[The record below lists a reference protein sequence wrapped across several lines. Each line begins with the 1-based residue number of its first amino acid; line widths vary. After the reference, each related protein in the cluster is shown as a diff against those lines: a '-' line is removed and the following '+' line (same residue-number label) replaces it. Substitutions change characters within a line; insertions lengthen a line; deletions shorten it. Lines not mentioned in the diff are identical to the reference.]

1 MAQPQVLPKELRL
14 TAAPTMPQA
23 RSYLFKQKSTIS
35 EYNTSESIQINIP
48 RLQRTYLTKD
58 SYLKFNVELNLGT
71 GGFGWKTDQPALS
84 VVLDRCGAYGLFE
97 RIEIYDYL
105 GSTLLESISGHGALM
120 TLLLDTSHGFDEAT
134 TRDNATMG
142 ISAAVTAN
150 DSSVGIPYANTGHKK
165 LISSFCGGAILPS
178 PLPTQTQ
185 AGWTAATTATREFAI
200 PLASFLGLFSDKF
213 VPLHNGFTIR
223 LTLASFDQAFGIH
236 SVTTPTVDHG
246 SIELKMNEVYYC
258 AQALELGPVAES
270 MLLSSTAGQP
280 MIVPSRTYRNFNGII
295 DQDASSARLDL
306 NPNVASMTSLL
317 WMMRDNSLYTN
328 PSKSSYGDRIRNML
342 QSWNF
347 QYGSSILPQ
356 TSGVQAYGSR
366 GNKSAGS
373 GYTEAYIE
381 LMKAR
386 RNWSGMKT
394 YTGSNISGES
404 YSKDIASILD
414 MSPHMLVDSSY
425 VDEPGKFAAG
435 LNLELVAGKD
445 IICGL
450 NTNGMNTSINMTF
463 RDDLTTKA
471 VQSRVDAWCEYDSFI
486 NITPGLATTVSF

>member
-1 MAQPQVLPKELRL
+1 MSK
-14 TAAPTMPQA
+14 
-23 RSYLFKQKSTIS
+23 YG
-35 EYNTSESIQINIP
+35 TSESIQINIP

-58 SYLKFNVELNLGT
+58 SYLKFNVDLTIEDAGT
-71 GGFGWKTDQPALS
+71 SAPYDTGFGWAPDRPALS

-120 TLLLDTSHGFDEAT
+120 TLLLDTSHGFGEAS

-142 ISAAVTAN
+142 IAASVTAN
-150 DSSVGIPYANTGHKK
+150 DSSVGLPYANAAHKK
-165 LISSFCGGAILPS
+165 LINSLCGDAILPS
-178 PLPTQTQ
+178 PLPAQTQ
-185 AGWTAATTATREFAI
+185 AAWVAAKKATREFAI

-223 LTLASFDQAFGIH
+223 LTLASFDQAFGI
-236 SVTTPTVDHG
+236 STIDSPTKKPGTP
-246 SIELKMNEVYYC
+246 SLEINEVYYC

-280 MIVPSRTYRNFNGII
+280 MIVPSRTYRNFSDII
-295 DQDASSARLDL
+295 EADSSSFRLDL
-306 NPNVASMTSLL
+306 NPNVASMTALL
-317 WMMRDNSLYTN
+317 WIMRSNELYTDA
-328 PSKSSYGDRIRNML
+328 SKSSYGDRIRNML

-356 TSGVQAYGSR
+356 TSGIQAYGAS
-366 GNKSAGS
+366 GNKSAGT
-373 GYTEAYIE
+373 GYTESYIE

-394 YTGSNISGES
+394 YTGSTISGES
-404 YSKDIASILD
+404 YSKDTPNIND
-414 MSPHMLVDSSY
+414 MAPGLVDASY
-425 VDEPGKFAAG
+425 IDEPGQFAAG

-463 RDDLTTKA
+463 RNDIVGSKPKQA
-471 VQSRVDAWCEYDSFI
+471 RVDAWTEYDSFI